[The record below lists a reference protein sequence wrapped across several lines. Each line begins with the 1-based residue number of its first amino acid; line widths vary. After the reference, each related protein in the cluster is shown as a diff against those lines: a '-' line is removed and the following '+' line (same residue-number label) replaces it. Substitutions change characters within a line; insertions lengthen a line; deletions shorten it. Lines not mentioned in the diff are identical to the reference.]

1 MGPNRSI
8 TEDGL
13 DALVG
18 PDPAE
23 KKAAA
28 EVRPAAAAPAGSA
41 SQDSTRPPPIPDG
54 PQGAAKANGH
64 PQPEAGDDAG
74 GDRRVARRRPAGPSR
89 SRIAAN
95 DDAPSIGGLI
105 YALNQRPSNRPYTVA
120 LFASLVWALLT
131 LGFAAVYLRSVVAE
145 AHSLVA
151 VFARFETLTVIAT
164 LICPIGIF
172 WLFAYLAQ
180 RGEELRLRS
189 NAMTEVAIRLA
200 EPDRMAEQSVASLGQ
215 AVRRQVNFM
224 NDAVARALGRA
235 GELEALVH
243 NEVAALERSY
253 EENERKIRNLIQE
266 LASERDALLNTS
278 GRVTDTLKV
287 LGDEVPALIEKLS
300 HQQLKLAEI
309 IEGAGQNLTALES
322 AIAVQSDKLEATVG
336 ERTHHLEAVLEGYR
350 EAIDATIAGRT
361 ENIQTVFEEY
371 ARALDTTLAN
381 RAEALDIQ
389 LVERTRALDEAFMER
404 LQLFD
409 ESILRSTMAVDS
421 AISEKAMTLS
431 NAMDTH
437 AKNLTEALG
446 RQALELDENLMHG
459 INAVRRTSESI
470 ARQSIKAI
478 EGLASQSDLL
488 KRVSENLLTQITN
501 IANRFENQGQA
512 IMYAANALE
521 SVNYK
526 IDKTLQNRHTELNQT
541 LDRLTG
547 KAEELNDF
555 MQGYTR
561 QIETSVSSAE
571 QRARALTADLSQSAE
586 ERSRTILSDLE
597 RLKTTASEDTH
608 RVLEDLRSQFTHV
621 SREMSEGLGSLSS
634 RFTETSQEVRQRTA
648 QAAADLAAEQERLR
662 AQIAS
667 LPQTTREGA
676 DALRKSLQDQL
687 RALEQLSS
695 LTHREAHARD
705 VVRPHLTPL
714 PGQPSRGE
722 KSRALSTLSHAL
734 AAEMQNRAGLRP
746 HSAGA
751 AAADGASNQRDGW
764 SLGDLLKRAS
774 GGEEDH
780 PAGVPPAPPPAPI
793 DIGRLSLALDA
804 NTASEIWA
812 RLGAGQRGFMVRSIY
827 PQDGRA
833 LFDEVS
839 QRYRA
844 DASFQRSVD
853 YFFSEFERVL
863 QEAEQQD
870 PTGRSAQAHLISEEG
885 RVYLFLAH
893 VAGRLG

>member
-1 MGPNRSI
+1 MGPNHSI
-8 TEDGL
+8 TDDGL

-18 PDPAE
+18 PDPAD
-23 KKAAA
+23 KPSAAKAS
-28 EVRPAAAAPAGSA
+28 PAGPA
-41 SQDSTRPPPIPDG
+41 DTQDTARPPPIPG
-54 PQGAAKANGH
+54 GAKAGAKVDE
-64 PQPEAGDDAG
+64 QPPEEPAAEGNP
-74 GDRRVARRRPAGPSR
+74 DRRVARRRPAGPSR

-105 YALNQRPSNRPYTVA
+105 YALNQRPSNQPYTVA
-120 LFASLVWALLT
+120 IVASLVWALLT
-131 LGFAAVYLRSVVAE
+131 LGFAAVYLRTVIAG
-145 AHSLVA
+145 ADSLVA
-151 VFARFETLTVIAT
+151 VLARFETLTVVAT

-243 NEVAALERSY
+243 NEVSALERSY
-253 EENERKIRNLIQE
+253 EDNERKIRSLIQE
-266 LASERDALLNTS
+266 LAGERDALLNTS

-287 LGDEVPALIEKLS
+287 LGDEVPALIDKLS

-309 IEGAGQNLTALES
+309 IEGAGENLTALES
-322 AIAVQSDKLEATVG
+322 AIGTQSDKLESTVG
-336 ERTHHLEAVLEGYR
+336 ERTHHLEAVLDGYR

-409 ESILRSTMAVDS
+409 ESILRSTMAVDGT
-421 AISEKAMTLS
+421 ISEKAMTLS

-437 AKNLTEALG
+437 ARNLTEALG
-446 RQALELDENLMHG
+446 RQAMELDENLMHG

-478 EGLASQSDLL
+478 EGLAGQSDLL
-488 KRVSENLLTQITN
+488 KRVSENLLTQITS
-501 IANRFENQGQA
+501 IANRFENQGSA

-526 IDKTLQNRHTELNQT
+526 IDKTLQNRHVELNQT

-547 KAEELNDF
+547 KADELNDF
-555 MQGYTR
+555 MHGYSR
-561 QIETSVSSAE
+561 QIESSVSAAE
-571 QRARALTADLSQSAE
+571 QRTRALTADLTQTAE
-586 ERSRTILSDLE
+586 ERSRSVLSDLE
-597 RLKTTASEDTH
+597 RLKSTAAEDTH
-608 RVLEDLRSQFTHV
+608 RALEDLRSQFTDV

-634 RFTETSQEVRQRTA
+634 RFTETSQEMRQRAA
-648 QAAADLAAEQERLR
+648 QAAAELASEQERLR

-695 LTHREAHARD
+695 LTRREASARD
-705 VVRPHLTPL
+705 VSRPFVSAL
-714 PGQPSRGE
+714 PGQKSQTE
-722 KSRALSTLSHAL
+722 KSRALSTLSYAL
-734 AAEMQNRAGLRP
+734 AEEMQSRGARP
-746 HSAGA
+746 QSAGA
-751 AAADGASNQRDGW
+751 AAADGAQQRDGW

-774 GGEEDH
+774 RGDEDH
-780 PAGVPPAPPPAPI
+780 GPSAPPAPPPEPI

-827 PQDGRA
+827 PQEGRA

-839 QRYRA
+839 QQYSE
-844 DASFQRSVD
+844 DAAFQRSVGH
-853 YFFSEFERVL
+853 FFSEFERTL
-863 QEAEQQD
+863 QEAEQHD
-870 PTGRSAQAHLISEEG
+870 PTGRSAQAHLMSEEG

-893 VAGRLG
+893 VTGRLG

>member
-13 DALVG
+13 DAVVG
-18 PDPAE
+18 PGPAE
-23 KKAAA
+23 KKAAT
-28 EVRPAAAAPAGSA
+28 EVRSTGPATPAVSAPD
-41 SQDSTRPPPIPDG
+41 DSTRPPPIPG
-54 PQGAAKANGH
+54 APREAAKASGQ

-74 GDRRVARRRPAGPSR
+74 ADGRVARRRPAGPSR

-120 LFASLVWALLT
+120 LLASLLWALLT
-131 LGFAAVYLRSVVAE
+131 LGFAAVYLRSVLAE
-145 AHSLVA
+145 AHSLLA

-266 LASERDALLNTS
+266 LAGERDALLNTS

-322 AIAVQSDKLEATVG
+322 AIAVQSDKLESTVG

-437 AKNLTEALG
+437 ARNLTEALG

-586 ERSRTILSDLE
+586 ERSRAVLSDLE
-597 RLKTTASEDTH
+597 RLKATAAEDTH

-634 RFTETSQEVRQRTA
+634 HFTETSQEVRQRTA

-695 LTHREAHARD
+695 LSQREAYARD
-705 VVRPHLTPL
+705 VARPYLTPP
-714 PGQPSRGE
+714 PGRGE
-722 KSRALSTLSHAL
+722 KSRALSTLGHAL
-734 AAEMQNRAGLRP
+734 AAEMQNRTGLRP

-751 AAADGASNQRDGW
+751 AAAEGAASQRDGW

-780 PAGVPPAPPPAPI
+780 AAGAPPAPPPAPI

-827 PQDGRA
+827 PQEGRA

-844 DASFQRSVD
+844 DAGFQRSVD